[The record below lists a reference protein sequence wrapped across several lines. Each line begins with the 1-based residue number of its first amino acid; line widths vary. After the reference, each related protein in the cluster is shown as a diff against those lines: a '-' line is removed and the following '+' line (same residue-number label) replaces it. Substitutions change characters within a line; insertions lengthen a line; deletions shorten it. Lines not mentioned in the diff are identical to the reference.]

1 MSMNDTQHQ
10 IHLLRHQ
17 VKMLEAQLIA
27 EREQSYRANL
37 RDVELHQAA
46 QADAD
51 RLRAALTSVCRS
63 MAGECTPKRLLTAG
77 DTCFHEAAAA
87 LWPDA

>member
-1 MSMNDTQHQ
+1 MTETEH
-10 IHLLRHQ
+10 LRHQ
-17 VKMLEAQLIA
+17 VKMLEAQLVE

-37 RDVELHQAA
+37 RDVELHQKA

-51 RLRAALTSVCRS
+51 RLRAALMSVCRA
-63 MAGECTPKRLLTAG
+63 MVYECTPTKLRAAG
-77 DTCFHEAAAA
+77 DPCFREAASA

>member
-1 MSMNDTQHQ
+1 MNDAEHQ
-10 IHLLRHQ
+10 IHMLRHQ
-17 VKMLEAQLIA
+17 VKMLEAQLIE
-27 EREQSYRANL
+27 ERERSYRANL

-51 RLRAALTSVCRS
+51 RLRAALLDVCRQ
-63 MAGECTPKRLLTAG
+63 MLGAHCTPSRMRDA
-77 DTCFHEAAAA
+77 DTCWQQAGRA

>member
-1 MSMNDTQHQ
+1 MTE
-10 IHLLRHQ
+10 LEALRHQ
-17 VKMLEAQLIA
+17 VKQLEAQLID

-51 RLRAALTSVCRS
+51 RLRAALLEVCRQ
-63 MAGECTPKRLLTAG
+63 MLGAHCTPSRMRDA
-77 DTCFHEAAAA
+77 DTCWQEAARV
-87 LWPDA
+87 LWPDV

>member
-1 MSMNDTQHQ
+1 MNDTEHQ
-10 IHLLRHQ
+10 IHMLRHQ
-17 VKMLEAQLIA
+17 VKMLEAQLI
-27 EREQSYRANL
+27 EQREQSYKANL
-37 RDVELHQAA
+37 RDVELHQKA

-63 MAGECTPKRLLTAG
+63 MAGECAPNRLLTAG
-77 DTCFHEAAAA
+77 DTCFHEAARA

>member
-1 MSMNDTQHQ
+1 MTE
-10 IHLLRHQ
+10 LEALRHQ
-17 VKMLEAQLIA
+17 VKMLEAQLI
-27 EREQSYRANL
+27 EQREQSYRANL

-51 RLRAALTSVCRS
+51 RLRAALLEVCQQMLGS
-63 MAGECTPKRLLTAG
+63 HCTPSRIKEADTYWQQAG
-77 DTCFHEAAAA
+77 RA

>member
-1 MSMNDTQHQ
+1 MNDTQHQ

-87 LWPDA
+87 LWPDV